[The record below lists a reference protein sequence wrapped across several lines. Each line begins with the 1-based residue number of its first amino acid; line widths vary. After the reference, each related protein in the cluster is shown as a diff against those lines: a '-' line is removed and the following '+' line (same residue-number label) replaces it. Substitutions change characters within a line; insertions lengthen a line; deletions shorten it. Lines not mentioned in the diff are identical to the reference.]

1 MDKKCETKKKKS
13 LSTFAK
19 EHKKEMAIG
28 ALTIGTIVT
37 GIVIYKKCNIP
48 LKEAMAYS
56 DNLCLGAESVK
67 ERIPDLLFNTEI
79 VIKNDIDNNPVSRII
94 NVQEYIRKLPKD
106 YNHSKKAL
114 ELAAEY
120 GYNLLDNETFVR
132 PYSYLKPS
140 A

>member
-37 GIVIYKKCNIP
+37 GIVIYKKCNSP

-56 DNLCLGAESVK
+56 NNLRLGVESVK

-79 VIKNDIDNNPVSRII
+79 DIKNDINNNPVSRII
-94 NVQEYIRKLPKD
+94 NV
-106 YNHSKKAL
+106 
-114 ELAAEY
+114 
-120 GYNLLDNETFVR
+120 
-132 PYSYLKPS
+132 
-140 A
+140 